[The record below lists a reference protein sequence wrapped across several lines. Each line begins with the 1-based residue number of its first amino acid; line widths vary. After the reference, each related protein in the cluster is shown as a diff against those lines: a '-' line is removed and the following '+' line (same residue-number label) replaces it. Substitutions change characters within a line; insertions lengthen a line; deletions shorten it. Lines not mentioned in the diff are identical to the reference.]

1 MAAITIWSDFGAP
14 QNKVWHCF
22 HCFPIYLPW
31 SDGTGCQPVFL
42 LIRGNCLK
50 LQRRQTLESIPW
62 WLHGKE
68 RCRRH
73 RFDPWVGKISGRRTW
88 QPTPVFLP
96 GESMYREAWQAMV
109 HRVAKSWT
117 QLKWLSTR
125 SCTHGLLSNSLGWIY
140 GGKKELRSCMTTSAI
155 EVCAKFSRKRVKG
168 KHSSASKNERDLHR
182 GVSIWDEYWWDV
194 KDVCKTKRECRGRRN
209 ASSYRELLMPQSQ
222 WAKA

>member
-1 MAAITIWSDFGAP
+1 MG
-14 QNKVWHCF
+14 
-22 HCFPIYLPW
+22 LPANAE
-31 SDGTGCQPVFL
+31 DVRDVG
-42 LIRGNCLK
+42 
-50 LQRRQTLESIPW
+50 SIP
-62 WLHGKE
+62 G
-68 RCRRH
+68 
-73 RFDPWVGKISGRRTW
+73 SGRS
-88 QPTPVFLP
+88 P
-96 GESMYREAWQAMV
+96 GEGCGNPLQYSWLENPMDRGAWQTMV